1 MVEPRKAVVCIVSNE
16 EGEVLMG
23 RRNLSLRFMPGHHIF
38 PGGRVD
44 DDEGTDHVV
53 EFKDE
58 DEAIAV
64 KAAAREVFEETGLL
78 LTQGPLPE
86 QTALRRAREDLLGGR
101 KSFDDILSEFG
112 LTVNAG
118 NFEPAGK
125 WTTPATSPI
134 RFDTRYF
141 HYRHTDGQRE
151 ELIEGELI
159 ALDWLTPKEARR
171 LWQIGSIKVSTPVAC
186 TLRRMTAA
194 PYPEF
199 LDALREPPIRRPGL
213 PDRELRRGIHSVP
226 LVTSTI
232 PPATHTNCLLV
243 GEEELLIIDPGA
255 DDPEELAHLQTHL
268 DHMMELGSNILAVL
282 LTHSHRDHI
291 GGVGFIRDRYD
302 VPVWAHEQTDAQ
314 VDFVVDRHV
323 ADDEIIEL
331 PGDPG
336 WRLRALHTPGHDP
349 GHLSFYEESTRT
361 LICGDMIAN
370 PGTIVVSE
378 AYGGNMDDFLASLER
393 LKTLTEATLIVPAH
407 GLSDPRPVEKLQEHI
422 DHRLWREAKIK
433 DAYEAG
439 ATSLD
444 ALLAKAYD
452 DVPDEALPLAE
463 HALKAH
469 LTRLGLTLDE

>member
-1 MVEPRKAVVCIVSNE
+1 MVEPRKAAVCIVSNE
-16 EGEVLMG
+16 AGAVLMG
-23 RRNLSLRFMPGHHIF
+23 RRNTSLRFMPGHHVF
-38 PGGRVD
+38 PGGRINK
-44 DDEGTDHVV
+44 DEGTAHVV
-53 EFKDE
+53 DFEDE
-58 DEAIAV
+58 DAAVAV

-86 QTALRRAREDLLGGR
+86 RTALRRAREDLLGER
-101 KSFDDILSEFG
+101 VPFNDILREFG
-112 LTVNAG
+112 LTVNASD
-118 NFEPAGK
+118 FEPAGK
-125 WTTPATSPI
+125 WVTPATSPI

-141 HYRHTDGQRE
+141 LYRHTSGQRE
-151 ELIEGELI
+151 ELIEGELTT
-159 ALDWLTPKEARR
+159 LDWLMPQEARR

-194 PYPEF
+194 PYPDF
-199 LDALREPPIRRPGL
+199 LDLLRKPPNRRPGL
-213 PDRELRRGIHSVP
+213 PDHELRRGIHSVP
-226 LVTSTI
+226 LVTNTI

-243 GEEELLIIDPGA
+243 GEEELLVIDPGA
-255 DDPEELAHLQTHL
+255 DDPEELAHLQTHM
-268 DHMMELGSNILAVL
+268 DHMMELGSNIRAVV

-291 GGVGFIRDRYD
+291 GGVGFVRERYD
-302 VPVWAHEQTDAQ
+302 VPVWAHERTGAQ
-314 VDFVVDRHV
+314 VDFKIDRYLR
-323 ADDEIIEL
+323 DEEVLEL

-370 PGTIVVSE
+370 PGSIVVSE
-378 AYGGNMDDFLASLER
+378 AYGGNMDEFLASLER
-393 LKTLTEATLIVPAH
+393 LKTFDDATLIVPAH

-439 ATSLD
+439 AASLD

-452 DVPDEALPLAE
+452 DVPNEALPLAE

-469 LTRLGLTLDE
+469 LTRLGVTLDE